1 MLLPLSSYEYGAE
14 RDRLEMNKLV
24 RKNKDENILIELNT
38 INTAK
43 QIFDLVSSCAASI
56 HG

>member
-1 MLLPLSSYEYGAE
+1 
-14 RDRLEMNKLV
+14 MNKLV

-43 QIFDLVSSCAASI
+43 QIFDLVSSNNHEIFFLSS
-56 HG
+56 